1 MEIGFRG
8 LFLSLALLVG
18 SSVQA
23 ASDPAADEPDS
34 VLIEPKI
41 ERIEFEEA
49 RIDARDYEIA
59 LLLGY
64 ISIEDFGVQ
73 PLLAVSMSY
82 FITENIFA
90 ELRLGQAT
98 AGKTSY
104 EVLTAGA
111 PLLTDAERDYQFY
124 SLNIGYHLLPGEA
137 FVTRNLTYNTAFYLS
152 GGIGNTDFAG
162 SDRFTINYG
171 AGYRFLFKDW
181 LDVSLDFR
189 NSVHDMDLFGE
200 LKTTNNLQFTLG
212 FGLVF

>member
-18 SSVQA
+18 TSVQA
-23 ASDPAADEPDS
+23 ASDTEAGEPDS
-34 VLIEPKI
+34 VLIEPKV

-49 RIDARDYEIA
+49 QINARDYEVMLMA
-59 LLLGY
+59 GY

-73 PLLAVSMSY
+73 PLLGVRLSY

-90 ELRLGQAT
+90 ELALGQAT

-111 PLLTDAERDYQFY
+111 PLLTASERDYQFY

-137 FVTRNLTYNTAFYLS
+137 FVTRNVTYNTAFYLS

-181 LDVSLDFR
+181 LDVTLDFR

>member
-8 LFLSLALLVG
+8 LFLTLALFAG
-18 SSVQA
+18 MAAQA
-23 ASDPAADEPDS
+23 ASGPAADEPDP
-34 VLIEPKI
+34 VLIEP
-41 ERIEFEEA
+41 EVQRVAFQEA
-49 RIDARDYEIA
+49 RIDALNFEAA
-59 LLLGY
+59 LLLGQ

-98 AGKTSY
+98 AGRTSY

-152 GGIGNTDFAG
+152 GGIGNTRFAG

-171 AGYRFLFKDW
+171 AGYRFLFKN
-181 LDVSLDFR
+181 LGDVSLDFR